1 MRNTLILERSRLSRI
16 GNMLNFTKIHD
27 CREELKSF
35 DVKATSA
42 RLTVMKFLEASS
54 QPVDVNSILDYLTK
68 ENINTDPAT
77 IFRMMNVFVDKGILK
92 KIDFGEGKTRYELS
106 NKGDHHHLI
115 CTSCGRVESIEDSY
129 MSGFEEEINKKN
141 KFLVK
146 SHSLEFFG
154 ICLSCQS

>member
-1 MRNTLILERSRLSRI
+1 MFNLIK
-16 GNMLNFTKIHD
+16 NHD
-27 CREELKSF
+27 CRQELKGF
-35 DVKATSA
+35 EVKATPA
-42 RLTVMKFLEASS
+42 RLAVMKFLETSS
-54 QPVDVNSILDYLTK
+54 QPVDVKTILDYLSK

-77 IFRMMNVFVDKGILK
+77 IFRMMNVFVDKDILK
-92 KIDFGEGKTRYELS
+92 KIDFKEGKTRYELS
-106 NKGDHHHLI
+106 NNGDHHHLI

-129 MSGFEEEINKKN
+129 MSGFEKEINKKK

>member
-1 MRNTLILERSRLSRI
+1 MFNLIK
-16 GNMLNFTKIHD
+16 NHD
-27 CREELKSF
+27 CRQELKGF
-35 DVKATSA
+35 EVKATPA
-42 RLTVMKFLEASS
+42 RLAVMKFLETSS
-54 QPVDVNSILDYLTK
+54 QPVDVKTILDYLSK

-92 KIDFGEGKTRYELS
+92 KIDFKEGKTRYELS
-106 NKGDHHHLI
+106 NNGDHHHLI

-129 MSGFEEEINKKN
+129 MSGFEKEINKKK